1 MQKILFFIVCTLLF
15 GTILHSQEQEPK
27 PEPERKLRIIAI
39 GAHPDDC
46 DSKFG
51 GTAALFAEMGHE
63 VKFLSLTS
71 GDAGHQS
78 QGGGALGNR
87 RRAEAA
93 EAGRRF
99 GIMEYETLDNH
110 DAELLPTLEVR
121 HQVIRKIREWNADI
135 VLGLRTNDYHPDHRN
150 AGKLVQDAAYMV
162 IVPNVCPDTPPLE
175 KNPLFLYM
183 QDRFQRP
190 YPFTPDIVVAIDE
203 TIEKKIDGLDA
214 HESQMYEWGPWTNG
228 RERAVDQVPTG
239 KEERRAWL
247 AERMKSRA
255 GNMSDERRAAL
266 IKWYG
271 EEQAEIIKYTEA
283 FEIAEYGFQPTDEE
297 LKMFFPMLGRP
308 VEETKP

>member
-1 MQKILFFIVCTLLF
+1 MQKTLFAIGLAMLLGFTLNA
-15 GTILHSQEQEPK
+15 QKQ
-27 PEPERKLRIIAI
+27 LRIIAI

-51 GTAALFAEMGHE
+51 GTAALFAEMGHA

-93 EAGRRF
+93 EAGKRF

-135 VLGLRTNDYHPDHRN
+135 VLGLRSNDYHPDHRN

-183 QDRFQRP
+183 QDRFQKP
-190 YPFTPDIVVAIDE
+190 YPFEPNIVVAIDAV
-203 TIEKKIDGLDA
+203 IERKIDGLDA

-228 RERAVDQVPTG
+228 REQSVDQVPKG
-239 KEERRAWL
+239 KAERREWL
-247 AERMKSRA
+247 SNRVKSRR
-255 GNMSDERRAAL
+255 GKMSEARKEAL
-266 IKWYG
+266 AKWYG
-271 EEQAEIIKYTEA
+271 AENAKTVQYTEA
-283 FEIAEYGFQPTDEE
+283 FEIAEYGFQPNDEE
-297 LKMFFPMLGRP
+297 IRNFFPMLGKIK
-308 VEETKP
+308 KP